1 MIELVG
7 IGGAESTESAGI
19 LSIIPPIVAIVLAL
33 ITKEVTFSLI
43 LGILSGTV
51 IYSITMGYG
60 VIGVF
65 DSTTQLMTAKLAEN
79 ASMIL
84 FLCFLGM
91 VVAIVNK
98 AGGSKAYGDWA
109 SSKLTSKKSAGIATS
124 ALGVLIFIDDYFN
137 CLTVGT
143 VMRPVT
149 DKLKM
154 SREKLAYIIDSTAA
168 PVCIIAPIS
177 SWAAAVVALFPPS
190 AGNGMT
196 AFLSSIPFNFY
207 AMLTLFMVFYISIKK
222 NADYGPMAKA
232 EKRCVEEGFFNS
244 ASEGQAEAEM
254 AKISGDK
261 GKVIDLVIPVVILI
275 IASVLSMLYVG
286 GMWTPD
292 AEGYM
297 NLFSAFGNT
306 SAGPALALG
315 AFISLIIIFIYFMAR
330 RTISFKDFFGCVNTG
345 VINMVPACVILTM
358 AWTISGVCRDL
369 LRTGQYVADL
379 VESSGI
385 PVNILPAIIFLVAC
399 LLAFATG
406 TAWGTFGIL
415 IPIILPVCEQTAP
428 ELLVICLSAT
438 LAGSVFGDHTS
449 PISDTTI
456 LSSTGAECNH
466 LAHVG
471 TQAPYACTVAACCF
485 IGYLIAGFTANMGYA
500 LNLVLSLGIGLVILI
515 VLLQVLPRVWKTEK
529 ASA

>member
-1 MIELVG
+1 
-7 IGGAESTESAGI
+7 
-19 LSIIPPIVAIVLAL
+19 
-33 ITKEVTFSLI
+33 
-43 LGILSGTV
+43 
-51 IYSITMGYG
+51 MGYG

-65 DSTTQLMTAKLAEN
+65 DSTTQLMTEKLAEN

-109 SSKLTSKKSAGIATS
+109 SSKLNSKKSAGVATS

-149 DKLKM
+149 DKLKI

-207 AMLTLFMVFYISIKK
+207 AMLTLFMVFYMSIKK

-315 AFISLIIIFIYFMAR
+315 AFISLIIIFIYFMVR

>member
-19 LSIIPPIVAIVLAL
+19 LSIIPPIIAIVLAL

-65 DSTTQLMTAKLAEN
+65 DSTTQLMTEKLAEN

-109 SSKLTSKKSAGIATS
+109 SSKLNSKKSAGVATS

-207 AMLTLFMVFYISIKK
+207 AMLTLFMVFYISLKK